1 MKLRQL
7 IDQYVAFRKNLGAKF
22 EANEAPL
29 GTFSRFVG
37 ESQNIRK
44 VKPQQVA
51 AFLDGRGVVT
61 RHWHRKYVV
70 LRVFFRYAVSR
81 GYLAASLLPANVPK
95 RPERFK
101 PYIYSRE
108 EIRCLLDCTGSAQ
121 TRRFQMRSTRFVPSA
136 TLYSAGLRVGEA
148 LSLNLEDVD
157 LKQAVIIVRGIK
169 FFKTRMVPP
178 ELK

>member
-1 MKLRQL
+1 VKLREL

-22 EANEAPL
+22 EANEALL

-37 ESQNIRK
+37 ESQDARK

-51 AFLDGRGVVT
+51 AFLNGSGVVT

-81 GYLAASLLPANVPK
+81 GYLPASLLPANVPK

-101 PYIYSRE
+101 PYIYSHE
-108 EIRCLLDCTGSAQ
+108 ELRRLLDCTRSAQ
-121 TRRFQMRSTRFVPSA
+121 TRRFQMDAATFAPSCSCYTAAVCELARRSR
-136 TLYSAGLRVGEA
+136 
-148 LSLNLEDVD
+148 
-157 LKQAVIIVRGIK
+157 
-169 FFKTRMVPP
+169 
-178 ELK
+178 